1 VEICLPRWHHR
12 HLLPLRDL
20 QRMSPKLAGQLALR
34 LVSPERRQQH
44 LRLELGAV
52 PPSPRAGVR
61 TGAKRGFLIDPA
73 NR

>member
-1 VEICLPRWHHR
+1 
-12 HLLPLRDL
+12 
-20 QRMSPKLAGQLALR
+20 MSPKLAGQLALR